1 MVKKPL
7 NIARGS
13 KITKSGIP
21 TSEATSDIIASHLP
35 KSGTCL
41 YEYVFLLKPETLSQL
56 QPTGHRLLQNH
67 RFLNKT
73 NNRIM
78 RPRLLRKTSDLR
90 ANTELSIIKGLSQIN
105 KPVNPFNDKGTAR
118 ISATRKETVR
128 RLKTFKMI
136 FIQATLPVV

>member
-1 MVKKPL
+1 
-7 NIARGS
+7 
-13 KITKSGIP
+13 
-21 TSEATSDIIASHLP
+21 
-35 KSGTCL
+35 
-41 YEYVFLLKPETLSQL
+41 
-56 QPTGHRLLQNH
+56 
-67 RFLNKT
+67 
-73 NNRIM
+73 M